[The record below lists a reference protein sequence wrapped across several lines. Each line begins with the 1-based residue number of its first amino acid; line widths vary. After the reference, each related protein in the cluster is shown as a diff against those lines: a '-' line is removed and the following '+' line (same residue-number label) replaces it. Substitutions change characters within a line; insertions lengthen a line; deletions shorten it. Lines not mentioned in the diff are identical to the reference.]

1 MNIKFKLVELAD
13 LELLRTHS
21 NHPLTRKWLEFEGLV
36 SSEEQIAWFKSGQS
50 MSFRIIQKDSTKIG
64 LARIKDMS
72 DQFIQIGMDLFI
84 EFRGKRFASSIFKG
98 LVEEVKNN
106 KKDQAQQV
114 VNSLRPRFACSNLMR
129 NDLIGTVQRARFLS
143 FSNPIRHLVDHK
155 LGCKYFRF

>member
-13 LELLRTHS
+13 LELLRTHR

-106 KKDQAQQV
+106 KKDLELWVFLDNEIAV
-114 VNSLRPRFACSNLMR
+114 KTYINAGFEFDTSTSVKFFMR
-129 NDLIGTVQRARFLS
+129 SWDHTSKLYPYARMILS
-143 FSNPIRHLVDHK
+143 KV
-155 LGCKYFRF
+155 